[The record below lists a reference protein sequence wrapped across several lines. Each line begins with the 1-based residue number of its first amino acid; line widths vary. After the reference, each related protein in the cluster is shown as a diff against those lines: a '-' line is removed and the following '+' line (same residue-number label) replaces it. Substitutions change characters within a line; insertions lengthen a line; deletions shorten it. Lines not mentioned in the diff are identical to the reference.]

1 MHGEVGSLSTN
12 DPEVIEEKIRAIK
25 NQLKA
30 FDKKNIF
37 KFDKTAIYYARSP
50 TKTISSQPVSGVKM
64 DKKRLTVGLL
74 C

>member
-30 FDKKNIF
+30 FEKKNIF
-37 KFDKTAIYYARSP
+37 NFDETAIYYARSP